1 MLSGWD
7 RVNWCRTNE
16 QNKRVSSELVVGAAR
31 HCPHKKEHRLTV
43 QTCGRGV
50 SVSGVVGSAVADPY
64 SGFIHWVCV
73 RRCAKSFICII
84 SLAPLDDCT
93 RWYHQCHSE
102 PPSALN
108 RVISPSS
115 SCGPR
120 LRDQVLG
127 LWILVIMGFCS
138 LRACF
143 IECHPNTWEGEESP
157 VQECLALVRVSSSQ
171 GRCVTLGTQEPW
183 GSR

>member
-16 QNKRVSSELVVGAAR
+16 QNKRVSSELVVGVAR
-31 HCPHKKEHRLTV
+31 HCPQKKEHRLTV
-43 QTCGRGV
+43 QTCGRGA

-64 SGFIHWVCV
+64 SGFICWVSGAVQSPLSTSSHLLLWTTVPGSVSAIVSCHLPWTGLFLLHPV
-73 RRCAKSFICII
+73 VAQGCAIKF
-84 SLAPLDDCT
+84 
-93 RWYHQCHSE
+93 
-102 PPSALN
+102 
-108 RVISPSS
+108 RVCEFQLS
-115 SCGPR
+115 
-120 LRDQVLG
+120 
-127 LWILVIMGFCS
+127 GFCP

-143 IECHPNTWEGEESP
+143 IECHPNTWEGEEGP
-157 VQECLALVRVSSSQ
+157 GQECLALVRVSSSQ